1 MAEAGSAPV
10 RNPFPGLRPFRTDE
24 ERLFFGREQQIDRMV
39 DKLALKRFLAVV
51 GTSGSGKSSLVNCGL
66 RPALHRGYMAAAGT
80 HWRMATC
87 RPGHDPIGAL
97 AQALAEPELLFDPPP
112 DTATGSPPP
121 AMTPE
126 ELVQGTLRMSG
137 LGLVDIVR
145 QARLPAGT
153 NLLLVVDQFEELFRY
168 QGRNDASKPVS
179 NQAGGQASYGP
190 GDAAVAF
197 VKLLLEAVAQAE
209 LPIYVVLTMRS
220 DFLGDCAQ
228 FRGLPEV
235 MNEGQYLVP
244 RLTREEIRAAITG
257 PVLGAQAQISPVLL
271 TRLLNDV
278 GDNPDQ
284 LSILQHA
291 LNRTWAQWELQ
302 PGNNQPLDIPDYEK
316 IGGMQAAL
324 DQHAEKAFAELAL
337 PGGPSPGQ
345 IGGTTGSA
353 DAIASMA
360 APDSPQQQLAARI
373 FRTLTDKGTDAR
385 GIRRPTA
392 LVDLAAI
399 TGASPS
405 ELTPVLAVF
414 RKGSRSFLMPPE
426 GEPLLPGT
434 RIDISHESLL
444 RVWQRLG
451 HWADQE
457 AGAARQYRRLAE
469 TAALHAQGR
478 APLLSDSELDLALD
492 WQRQANPN
500 TTWAAQYGGQYDT
513 VAAFVQQS
521 RAVRLA
527 ARVELEIERQWQS
540 RWRLGL
546 IGAIALAFI
555 FVQIALSVPMSA
567 KLIDMLRL
575 KLFMAEHQT
584 SGRVLLDL
592 LSHVLAGLPAL
603 WLYDFLEPK
612 ARLRHAALVR
622 PAVVQAIGAAADA
635 SRVPRPDA
643 LPTAPAATPV
653 PAAGVAA
660 ANLSAAETAA
670 TAVSAAPKLQPAP
683 DLVGQAA
690 TGAAA
695 NPAPAPAPVPEQLQQ
710 AFKALQRAKAW
721 ADNPAALPHWGRRL
735 AAGSIDLALTL
746 VLYFLLHAFFQ
757 GMLGLPDASSLPD
770 GDMSDAQ
777 AQCVALTLLGLSG
790 IEAWSMRSTRQAPLG
805 KRLMGLVV
813 TDVNGQRLTYLRGF
827 SRHLVKLLTS
837 TFFFATW
844 LPLTA
849 KRRTVADRVAGT
861 RVLMRPPI
869 LPPKLPL

>member
-1 MAEAGSAPV
+1 MVEPTNAPV

-24 ERLFFGREQQIDRMV
+24 EPLFFGRERQIDRMV

-97 AQALAEPELLFDPPP
+97 AQALAEPELLFDPPRERS
-112 DTATGSPPP
+112 TAP
-121 AMTPE
+121 AMAPE

-168 QGRNDASKPVS
+168 QGRSDVN
-179 NQAGGQASYGP
+179 NQASHGP

-197 VKLLLEAVAQAE
+197 VKLLLEAVAQNE
-209 LPIYVVLTMRS
+209 LAIYVVLTMRS

-244 RLTREEIRAAITG
+244 RLTRDEIRAAITG

-291 LNRTWAQWELQ
+291 LNRTWAEWEKQ
-302 PGNNQPLDIPDYEK
+302 ADNGRPLDLPHYEK
-316 IGGMQAAL
+316 IGGMQGAL
-324 DQHAEKAFAELAL
+324 DQHAEKAFAELVL
-337 PGGPSPGQ
+337 PGSPPEGAATAPSAAAATPG
-345 IGGTTGSA
+345 
-353 DAIASMA
+353 
-360 APDSPQQQLAARI
+360 SPRQQLAARI

-392 LVDLAAI
+392 LADLAAI
-399 TGASPS
+399 TGASPA
-405 ELTPVLAVF
+405 ELEPVLAVF

-451 HWADQE
+451 NWADQE
-457 AGAARQYRRLAE
+457 ATAARRYRRLAE
-469 TAALHAQGR
+469 TAALHSQGR
-478 APLLSDSELDLALD
+478 APLLSDSELDQALD
-492 WQRQANPN
+492 WQRQTKPN

-521 RAVRLA
+521 RDVRLA
-527 ARVELEIERQWQS
+527 ARVELEIERQWQA

-546 IGAIALAFI
+546 IGAIALGFI
-555 FVQIALSVPMSA
+555 VVQIALSVPLSA
-567 KLIDMLRL
+567 KLIDVLRL
-575 KLFMAEHQT
+575 KQFMAEHQT
-584 SGRVLLDL
+584 SGRVLMDL

-603 WLYDFLEPK
+603 WLYDFLAPK
-612 ARLRHAALVR
+612 ARLRHAAIVR
-622 PAVVQAIGAAADA
+622 PAVVQAISAAADA
-635 SRVPRPDA
+635 VRVDVPLS
-643 LPTAPAATPV
+643 LPATP
-653 PAAGVAA
+653 G
-660 ANLSAAETAA
+660 
-670 TAVSAAPKLQPAP
+670 VSAAPG
-683 DLVGQAA
+683 V
-690 TGAAA
+690 GAAA
-695 NPAPAPAPVPEQLQQ
+695 KAPAAAAAAAAATTAAAAAGASTAAAVAGAPGAVPPAPAAAGRTPDLARSAAAGAAGDPAALSQHLQWVVEGIQ
-710 AFKALQRAKAW
+710 HAEAW
-721 ADNPAALPHWGRRL
+721 AANPAALPHWGRRL
-735 AAGSIDLALTL
+735 AAGLIDLALTV
-746 VLYFLLHAFFQ
+746 VLYIFISSFFQ
-757 GMLGLPDASSLPD
+757 GMLGVPDVVE
-770 GDMSDAQ
+770 GDMTDAQ
-777 AQCVALTLLGLSG
+777 AQVAILTVLALSV
-790 IEAWSMRSTRQAPLG
+790 IEAWSMRSDRQAPLG

-813 TDVNGQRLTYLRGF
+813 TNINGQRLTFLRGF
-827 SRHLVKLLTS
+827 CRHLVKLLTGGV
-837 TFFFATW
+837 FFAAW

-849 KRRTVADRVAGT
+849 LRRTVPDRVAGT
-861 RVLMRPPI
+861 RVLRRPPKM
-869 LPPKLPL
+869 LPKLPR